1 MKYAVGIEGNSM
13 SGYEYALYMKAYMHM
28 ANSCLGLCEYPS
40 RPLKKTPTI
49 LSVMMVR

>member
-28 ANSCLGLCEYPS
+28 ANSWDYVNTLQDHSENP
-40 RPLKKTPTI
+40 PQ
-49 LSVMMVR
+49 LSL